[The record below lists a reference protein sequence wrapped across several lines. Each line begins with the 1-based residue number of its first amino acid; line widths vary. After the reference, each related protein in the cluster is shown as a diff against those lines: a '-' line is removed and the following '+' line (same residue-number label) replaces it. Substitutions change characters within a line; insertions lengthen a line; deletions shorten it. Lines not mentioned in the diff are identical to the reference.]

1 MSRFLLRWLIVLLL
15 LPGPG
20 LAAVPALAAGH
31 GTPDRLAM
39 LAVDA
44 GPVLTARSGP
54 GLHHDS
60 GACPDTPASG
70 QAHERCCDGCPAVPG
85 TLVGLAAPAVPLAS
99 RLPYR
104 LPADPGHV
112 TGPLR
117 RPPR

>member
-20 LAAVPALAAGH
+20 PAAASVLAAGH
-31 GTPDRLAM
+31 GAFDRLAM
-39 LAVDA
+39 PLVDA

-60 GACPDTPASG
+60 GACPDAPASG
-70 QAHERCCDGCPAVPG
+70 QVHERCCDGCPAVPG